1 MKITRI
7 NSNLNKGNEGDL
19 FEEIEKLL
27 QKFEDIVKK

>member
-7 NSNLNKGNEGDL
+7 DGSQNKGNEVDL
-19 FEEIEKLL
+19 IEEIEKLL